1 VLILQLAQS
10 TGSAVPQNGSDQ
22 IPVFLLQLKKDGFAD
37 CTIYS
42 YGRDLVRMAKNTD
55 LLNPEGVKE
64 WIASQKLTNT
74 RKWSLCKEYGKFTE
88 FYQIPFKKPK
98 YKVESPIPFFP
109 TEKEVRSI
117 IDATENLREKTALQ
131 LLYETGVRY
140 GECSRLREQD
150 FDFERSTVRIVAEK
164 GSNNRELKISQK
176 LGGMIQ
182 QIAAR
187 SPLNEPLFPTRNAA
201 MLMLW
206 KLRKRLAKEQNN
218 PRFHQIHLHTFRH
231 YRACVY
237 LAQTNGNIMKVKN
250 LLGHKSVTSTEIY
263 ARVVAFDDSTVNQY
277 EVKEVST
284 KEDKIALTVA
294 GWEFV
299 MYDPKEQTYLFRKKS
314 NLV

>member
-1 VLILQLAQS
+1 
-10 TGSAVPQNGSDQ
+10 
-22 IPVFLLQLKKDGFAD
+22 
-37 CTIYS
+37 
-42 YGRDLVRMAKNTD
+42 M
-55 LLNPEGVKE
+55 
-64 WIASQKLTNT
+64 
-74 RKWSLCKEYGKFTE
+74 
-88 FYQIPFKKPK
+88 
-98 YKVESPIPFFP
+98 
-109 TEKEVRSI
+109 
-117 IDATENLREKTALQ
+117 
-131 LLYETGVRY
+131 
-140 GECSRLREQD
+140 
-150 FDFERSTVRIVAEK
+150 AEK

-182 QIAAR
+182 QIIAR

-263 ARVVAFDDSTVNQY
+263 ARVVSFDDSTVNQY
-277 EVKEVST
+277 DVKEVST
-284 KEDKIALTVA
+284 KEEKIALTIA